1 MTSPQKQNSQKIQ
14 SEKSVVIAL
23 KKKSNTLDFNWY
35 INQMIIEEEEKVQK
49 TSEQNNEKEVN
60 KVSIIDREQRLNR
73 FHTFKKKPLLSISNL
88 QSITKHIKR
97 NKLSE
102 KLSRR
107 DVQYY
112 DLYALKEPPE
122 DYERMREEGF
132 IHTKVDAQI
141 KELYGDLAF
150 QDFNNIFK
158 NHGDI
163 ISKQYG

>member
-14 SEKSVVIAL
+14 SEKSVVIAP

-107 DVQYY
+107 DV
-112 DLYALKEPPE
+112 
-122 DYERMREEGF
+122 
-132 IHTKVDAQI
+132 
-141 KELYGDLAF
+141 
-150 QDFNNIFK
+150 
-158 NHGDI
+158 
-163 ISKQYG
+163 